1 MLVLL
6 EGVLEGESH
15 SLTVFTEFST
25 CLSGELQV
33 QVVELR
39 QSAGRGMN
47 QAPLSLP
54 LSVLNSSSIWKQS
67 HLLEFNSNYIIFVIL
82 KYRIGIK
89 NDKPYKRL
97 QALTACTLDLVVPQ
111 KDFPED

>member
-47 QAPLSLP
+47 QAPLS
-54 LSVLNSSSIWKQS
+54 VLNSSSIWNKS

-89 NDKPYKRL
+89 NYKPYKRL
-97 QALTACTLDLVVPQ
+97 QALTVCTLDLVVPQ